1 MTSLL
6 EKKLKK
12 LVQKE
17 HKLLDSR
24 SRTPK
29 TTGIN
34 QALALVEEKVPAKL
48 RQGIYA
54 AFEKSFRLIFE
65 KGTFLIE
72 KTYRSKKLL
81 HRHKFL
87 RYSLRHQP
95 SGANFRALRRHGAA
109 GQNLGAGL
117 AALEGSAL
125 GLAGWGL
132 PDIPL
137 FTAMILRGIY
147 RTSLSYGYNYDTL
160 PEKYYL
166 LLLIA
171 GALAKG
177 DPHKAYSQEIDILG
191 SRLNQQNQS
200 PVPSPFAPASFAE
213 EIDAEKLSRQIKD
226 TSALLADEML
236 VAKFVQGAFI
246 IGAVG
251 GITNFATYR
260 KILNFAKLKLEKR
273 FLIQEILLAKEEGR

>member
-24 SRTPK
+24 GRPPK

-34 QALALVEEKVPAKL
+34 QALAKVEEKVPAKL
-48 RQGIYA
+48 RQGIYT

-65 KGTFLIE
+65 KGTVLIE
-72 KTYRSKKLL
+72 KTYQRKKLL

-87 RYSLRHQP
+87 RYSLRHKP
-95 SGANFRALRRHGAA
+95 SGANFRALKRHGAA
-109 GQNLGAGL
+109 GQNLAAGL

-137 FTAMILRGIY
+137 FTSMILRGIY
-147 RTSLSYGYNYDTL
+147 RVSLSYGYNYDTL

-171 GALAKG
+171 GALSKG
-177 DPHKAYSQEIDILG
+177 EAYKIYSQEIDILG
-191 SRLNQQNQS
+191 SRLNQQDQPTT
-200 PVPSPFAPASFAE
+200 PVSDLPASFAE
-213 EIDAEKLSRQIKD
+213 EITAGKLDQQIKD

-236 VAKFVQGAFI
+236 AAKFIQGTFI

-260 KILNFAKLKLEKR
+260 KILGFAKLKLEKR
-273 FLIQEILLAKEEGR
+273 FLIQEILLAKEQGR